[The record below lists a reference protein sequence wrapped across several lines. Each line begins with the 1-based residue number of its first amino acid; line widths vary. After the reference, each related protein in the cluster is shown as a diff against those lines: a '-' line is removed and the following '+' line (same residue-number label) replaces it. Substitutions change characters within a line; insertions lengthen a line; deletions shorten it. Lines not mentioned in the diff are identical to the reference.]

1 MRLWSACYRLKE
13 VVYVYN
19 LGLKV
24 DSVFSAD
31 ARLPSR
37 ARVGI
42 SSATIGKSSRP
53 AKLVVP
59 PPLSAQLKSY
69 VSSTSDPFREGNVYR
84 PDPIPV
90 SHSVTAINR
99 GNDWNASAR
108 ALVNGE
114 QLLVTDLYSTG
125 LNTLAALRRLL
136 EGRRPGD
143 RDFSREREFRSE
155 FQRASQNLLATVASH
170 RLSLEKAPEIGW
182 FSELYSDTPDF
193 LLPFP
198 QVQGLNSSWQWF
210 VKGIEIPVLDRRLF
224 PYYGTYF
231 PTRFEHLELF
241 DAWLQDYEG
250 PRQLACDV
258 GTGCGVLAL
267 QLAQAKF
274 ARVLA
279 TDSNPNAVE
288 RVQREIARQ
297 PASCPVEV
305 QEADLF
311 GAECEP
317 LELIV
322 FNPPWIRGAA
332 HSPIDQAIYYDDTLF
347 ERFFDM
353 ARQRIAAE
361 GRLVLLFSNLQQT
374 ADTSAPHPIQQEL
387 EGGGHFALVDCKRRQ
402 AKSASAKTKR
412 RKRDPANEFVELWE
426 LAAR

>member
-1 MRLWSACYRLKE
+1 M
-13 VVYVYN
+13 
-19 LGLKV
+19 
-24 DSVFSAD
+24 
-31 ARLPSR
+31 
-37 ARVGI
+37 
-42 SSATIGKSSRP
+42 
-53 AKLVVP
+53 
-59 PPLSAQLKSY
+59 
-69 VSSTSDPFREGNVYR
+69 YR

-114 QLLVTDLYSTG
+114 QLLVADLYSTG

-136 EGRRPGD
+136 ERRRPGD

-182 FSELYSDTPDF
+182 FSELYYDTPDF

-288 RVQREIARQ
+288 SVQREIARQ

-311 GAECEP
+311 GAESEP

-332 HSPIDQAIYYDDTLF
+332 HSPIDQAIYYDDALF

-353 ARQRIAAE
+353 ARQRIAAD
-361 GRLVLLFSNLQQT
+361 GRLVLLFSSLQQT

-387 EGGGHFALVDCKRRQ
+387 EGGGHFALVDCKKRQ
-402 AKSASAKTKR
+402 AQSASAKTKR
-412 RKRDPANEFVELWE
+412 RKREPANEFVELWE
-426 LAAR
+426 LAPKAPSSG